1 MSRGKAGS
9 AGEGDR
15 PREFGVLGA
24 GLALDIC
31 EKKTVKHSKTL
42 PELEIIRAESV
53 TNLG

>member
-24 GLALDIC
+24 GFALDIY
-31 EKKTVKHSKTL
+31 EKRTVNLKNASGEMSTL
-42 PELEIIRAESV
+42 KMGY
-53 TNLG
+53 N